1 VAATP
6 LAHGALPIFLW
17 ARAILARTARLGR
30 VSPSYVW
37 PAPFAPA
44 AILTHYRWD
53 RESRPSISRHRQRHA
68 RATRYFDFHT
78 FIANDTITRQ
88 SELALCPDSRI
99 KVITTFA
106 FYIYKAAAL

>member
-1 VAATP
+1 MGEGNP
-6 LAHGALPIFLW
+6 RAHGAPRPREPEL
-17 ARAILARTARLGR
+17 R
-30 VSPSYVW
+30 VAG
-37 PAPFAPA
+37 APFAPA